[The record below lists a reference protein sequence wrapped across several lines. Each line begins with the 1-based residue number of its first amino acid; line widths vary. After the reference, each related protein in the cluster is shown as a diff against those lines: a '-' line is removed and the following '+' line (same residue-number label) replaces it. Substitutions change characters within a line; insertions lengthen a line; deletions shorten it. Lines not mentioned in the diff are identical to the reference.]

1 VPSYGLYFALYE
13 SSRNV
18 MDALADRYDRP
29 PYTALQ
35 QFLAGGSA
43 GVASWFSVYPFD
55 VVKSR
60 IQATCWQHSPYAGWV
75 DCMRRTVQLEGAGA
89 LVRGMSP
96 SLVRAFAVNAA
107 IFAVYESTLSA
118 LP

>member
-1 VPSYGLYFALYE
+1 
-13 SSRNV
+13 

-29 PYTALQ
+29 PNTALH
-35 QFLAGGSA
+35 QFLAGGIA